1 MAWNPPKNP
10 TQRTT
15 MLDTKLTTQIEKLV
29 TAQGYALF
37 DIEVARENENRIL
50 RICIHHKDG
59 IKHSDCQKVS
69 DLISPLLDVYEP
81 FDGAYLLE
89 VSSPGLERILSKPQH
104 FACFVGQKV
113 QITLKDKSKITGI
126 LESANETHFAIDSA
140 IYTYSDIKKA
150 KSIFEWN

>member
-1 MAWNPPKNP
+1 MIDA
-10 TQRTT
+10 
-15 MLDTKLTTQIEKLV
+15 KLTSQITQIVE
-29 TAQGYALF
+29 AQGYVLF
-37 DIEVARENENRIL
+37 DIEVVQENTERIL

-59 IKHSDCQKVS
+59 IKHSDCQKIS

-81 FDGAYLLE
+81 FEGAYSLE

-126 LESANETHFAIDSA
+126 LESTDETHFRLDSA
-140 IYTYSDIKKA
+140 LYAYSDIKKA
-150 KSIFEWN
+150 KSVFEWK